1 MSDRFEFEQE
11 IMECWKI
18 TNDLQMYIDQGAS
31 IEDTKV
37 LIDYYERKFQ
47 KVWDTFETLIK
58 ERKILWTIV
67 KRLSKRPTN
76 SSKIPHKNIFIECF
90 AIKYLYGKHST
101 YPGWSSLHS

>member
-1 MSDRFEFEQE
+1 MSDRFDFEQE

-58 ERKILWTIV
+58 ERKILWATIT
-67 KRLSKRPTN
+67 K
-76 SSKIPHKNIFIECF
+76 
-90 AIKYLYGKHST
+90 
-101 YPGWSSLHS
+101 

>member
-1 MSDRFEFEQE
+1 MSNRFDFEQE

-47 KVWDTFETLIK
+47 KVWDTFETLIH
-58 ERKILWTIV
+58 ERKILW
-67 KRLSKRPTN
+67 
-76 SSKIPHKNIFIECF
+76 
-90 AIKYLYGKHST
+90 AITKK
-101 YPGWSSLHS
+101 

>member
-1 MSDRFEFEQE
+1 MSNRFEFEQE

-47 KVWDTFETLIK
+47 KVWDTFETLIH
-58 ERKILWTIV
+58 ERKILW
-67 KRLSKRPTN
+67 
-76 SSKIPHKNIFIECF
+76 
-90 AIKYLYGKHST
+90 AITKK
-101 YPGWSSLHS
+101 

>member
-1 MSDRFEFEQE
+1 MSDRFDFEQE

-47 KVWDTFETLIK
+47 KVWDTFETLIH
-58 ERKILWTIV
+58 ERKIL
-67 KRLSKRPTN
+67 
-76 SSKIPHKNIFIECF
+76 
-90 AIKYLYGKHST
+90 
-101 YPGWSSLHS
+101 

>member
-1 MSDRFEFEQE
+1 MSNRFEFEQE

-47 KVWDTFETLIK
+47 KVWDTFETLIH
-58 ERKILWTIV
+58 ERKIL
-67 KRLSKRPTN
+67 
-76 SSKIPHKNIFIECF
+76 
-90 AIKYLYGKHST
+90 
-101 YPGWSSLHS
+101 

>member
-47 KVWDTFETLIK
+47 KVWDTYETLIK
-58 ERKILWTIV
+58 ERKIL
-67 KRLSKRPTN
+67 
-76 SSKIPHKNIFIECF
+76 
-90 AIKYLYGKHST
+90 
-101 YPGWSSLHS
+101 

>member
-1 MSDRFEFEQE
+1 MSNRFDFEQE

-47 KVWDTFETLIK
+47 KVWDTFEALIK
-58 ERKILWTIV
+58 ERKILW
-67 KRLSKRPTN
+67 
-76 SSKIPHKNIFIECF
+76 
-90 AIKYLYGKHST
+90 AIIAK
-101 YPGWSSLHS
+101 

>member
-47 KVWDTFETLIK
+47 KVWDTFETLIA
-58 ERKILWTIV
+58 ERKIM
-67 KRLSKRPTN
+67 
-76 SSKIPHKNIFIECF
+76 
-90 AIKYLYGKHST
+90 
-101 YPGWSSLHS
+101 